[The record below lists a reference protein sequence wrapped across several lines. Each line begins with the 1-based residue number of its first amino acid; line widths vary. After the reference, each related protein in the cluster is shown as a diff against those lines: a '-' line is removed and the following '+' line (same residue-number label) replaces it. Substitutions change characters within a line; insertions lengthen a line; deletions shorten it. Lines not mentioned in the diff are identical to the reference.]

1 MNLNFMK
8 KSIKSLVSTF
18 FWFLIIL
25 LAVFG
30 FLLIQTYYNRYASN
44 LIMLN
49 SYKNISLFNLGTI
62 ELSLERSVSQVA
74 LNIPTSISMSFQSML
89 RNQRES
95 GTPKIE
101 EVISNLISSGKTRE
115 ADRIKSLVM
124 EMNDVRKVVDRN
136 TSMNLDQRDLDF
148 IKKFPFV
155 FPNILEEIQAVKYSL
170 DSESIDIP
178 SNVKNLETISNF
190 AWEVREFGGRER
202 TYYAIALYN
211 KTPISPEIQERMSML
226 HKRAEYA
233 WNKIQSLRLDPNL
246 DKTIQEEISKLEKGY
261 FIEYNGLRD
270 RLKEESNS
278 GAYSIEFAD
287 YFERSGSA
295 LSLSENLCKS
305 ATNKILENVE
315 LEKTLSFYLLLFI
328 GIFTILALILC
339 IYLLNYMNEKVVGNI
354 VKVTLILDS
363 LSKGNKDI
371 DYEGFGVLE
380 NEIGSMI
387 QSSKVFRENL
397 LRLEKLM
404 VEQSSAVNETT
415 QVVEMLDKS
424 SKQSAEQA
432 GQVSEIS
439 QMVLRAAT
447 EGEEMV
453 NQVKGLQMDIQDK
466 VITINDYIK
475 ELEFQTNQIGS
486 ITDVVSELAKQTNML
501 ALNAAVEAS
510 RAGEFG
516 RGFAVVSIE
525 IRKLSDE
532 SKSSASKIQGL
543 IDEIKKSV
551 KKTVTLTEMGKMIAI
566 EGSSFA
572 DQTSVKF
579 KQVAGSIG
587 KLSDNMSSIA
597 INLRQ
602 QAKAHEE
609 VLLAMNSL
617 NFKTKKL
624 LDNSKEESPNQKYLS
639 AN

>member
-1 MNLNFMK
+1 MNLKFLN
-8 KSIKSLVSTF
+8 KSIRSLVNTF
-18 FWFLIIL
+18 FWFLITL
-25 LAVFG
+25 LGVLG
-30 FLLIQTYYNRYASN
+30 FLLIHTYYNKYASN

-49 SYKNISLFNLGTI
+49 SYKNIGLFNLGTI
-62 ELSLERSVSQVA
+62 ELSLERSVSQVS
-74 LNIPTSISMSFQSML
+74 LNIPTPISMSFQSLL
-89 RNQRES
+89 RAQRES

-101 EVISNLISSGKTRE
+101 EVVSNLSAEGKTRAAE
-115 ADRIKSLVM
+115 RIKSLLM
-124 EMNDVRKVVDRN
+124 EMNEVRKIVDRN
-136 TSMNLDQRDLDF
+136 TSVSIEQRDLDF
-148 IKKFPFV
+148 IKKFPFL

-170 DSESIDIP
+170 DSENIDIP
-178 SNVKNLETISNF
+178 SSVKNLESISNY

-211 KTPISPEIQERMSML
+211 KTPISPEIQERMAML
-226 HKRAEYA
+226 NKRVEYA
-233 WNKIQSLRLDPNL
+233 WRKIQSLRLDPNL
-246 DKTIQEEISKLEKGY
+246 DKTIQEDISKLEKGY
-261 FIEYNGLRD
+261 FLEYNGLRE
-270 RLKEESNS
+270 RLKEESSS
-278 GAYSIEFAD
+278 GIYTIEFAD
-287 YFERSGSA
+287 YFERSTSA
-295 LSLSENLCKS
+295 LLLSENLSKS
-305 ATNKILENVE
+305 ATNKILESVE
-315 LEKTLSFYLLLFI
+315 SEKTISLYLLIFI
-328 GIFTILALILC
+328 GIFTAFALALC
-339 IYLLNYMNEKVVGNI
+339 IFLLKYMNEKVVGNI

-371 DYEGFGVLE
+371 DYEGFGHLE

-397 LRLEKLM
+397 LRLERLM

-432 GQVSEIS
+432 SQASEIS

-453 NQVKGLQMDIQDK
+453 NQVKGLQTDIQDK

-551 KKTVTLTEMGKMIAI
+551 KKTVTLTEMGKKIAI
-566 EGSSFA
+566 EGSSYA
-572 DQTSVKF
+572 DETSVKF

-587 KLSDNMSSIA
+587 KLSDNVSSIA

-602 QAKAHEE
+602 QVKAHEE

-624 LDNSKEESPNQKYLS
+624 LDKSKDDSPNQKYLS